1 MTYSKQ
7 GYAASVKYKAEK
19 IKRVP
24 LDVQLAFYDE
34 IKAAA
39 DQAGESVN
47 GYIKEAIRQRMER
60 DGLPAGDPVKAA
72 GADPV
77 HVQAAPHPA
86 GEMANMGP
94 KAGVSKFCTSK

>member
-24 LDVQLAFYDE
+24 LDVQTAFYDE

-39 DQAGESVN
+39 DRAGESVN

-60 DGLPAGDPVKAA
+60 DGLPAGDPVQAA
-72 GADPV
+72 GADPR
-77 HVQAAPHPA
+77 QAYPA
-86 GEMANMGP
+86 GDIGGAAGGRVTHANNP
-94 KAGVSKFCTSK
+94 EK

>member
-1 MTYSKQ
+1 MTYNSKTKQ
-7 GYAASVKYKAEK
+7 YVYDYKAEK

-24 LDVQLAFYDE
+24 LDVQMAFYDE

-60 DGLPAGDPVKAA
+60 DGLPAADPVQAA
-72 GADPV
+72 GADPI
-77 HVQAAPHPA
+77 QAAPLPAGDSTGAHPA
-86 GEMANMGP
+86 Q
-94 KAGVSKFCTSK
+94 